1 MARYTNPSCKI
12 CRQQGQKLFLKG
24 ERCFSEKC
32 PFNKRPYPP
41 GEHGPRLRRRKIT
54 DYGLQLREK
63 QKMKSIYG
71 VLEKQ
76 FRKYYYMSTRMGGDK
91 SENLAII
98 VESRLDNVVFRM
110 GFADSRKQARQ
121 LVSHGHFLL
130 NGRKANIPSI
140 LVKPGD
146 VVEIKESSRDSK
158 VFEGLSSKSD
168 DNLPNWISVDYANF
182 KGTFVSKPQFEDLE
196 LPVDVTKI
204 IELYSK

>member
-24 ERCFSEKC
+24 ERCFSERC

-54 DYGLQLREK
+54 DYGMQLREK

-91 SENLAII
+91 SENLALI

-110 GFADSRKQARQ
+110 GFANSRKQARQ

-130 NGRKANIPSI
+130 NGKKANIPSI
-140 LVKPGD
+140 LLKPGD
-146 VVEIKESSRDSK
+146 VVEVKESSRDSK
-158 VFEGLSSKSD
+158 LFKDLSSKSTEA
-168 DNLPNWISVDYANF
+168 LPAWVSADYTNF
-182 KGTFVSKPQFEDLE
+182 KGTFISKPKLEDLE

>member
-71 VLEKQ
+71 ILEKQ

-110 GFADSRKQARQ
+110 GFANSRKQARQ

-130 NGRKANIPSI
+130 NGRKADIPSI
-140 LVKPGD
+140 LVRPGD
-146 VVEIKESSRDSK
+146 VVEVKESSRDSK
-158 VFEGLSSKSD
+158 VFEGLSSKTSENVPD
-168 DNLPNWISVDYANF
+168 WVSVEYNNF
-182 KGTFVSKPQFEDLE
+182 KGTFVSKPTFENLE

>member
-63 QKMKSIYG
+63 QKMKNIYG

-91 SENLAII
+91 SENLAIV

-110 GFADSRKQARQ
+110 GFANSRKQARQ

-130 NGRKANIPSI
+130 NGKKANIPSI

-146 VVEIKESSRDSK
+146 VVEVKESSRDSK
-158 VFEGLSSKSD
+158 VFEGLSSKSTE
-168 DNLPNWISVDYANF
+168 NVPNWVSVDYANF
-182 KGTFVSKPQFEDLE
+182 KGTFVSKPKFEDLE

>member
-98 VESRLDNVVFRM
+98 VESRFDNVVFRM
-110 GFADSRKQARQ
+110 GFANSRKQARQ

-130 NGRKANIPSI
+130 NGKKSNIPSI
-140 LVKPGD
+140 LLKPGD
-146 VVEIKESSRDSK
+146 IVEVKGKSRSSK
-158 VFEGLSSKSD
+158 AFEGLSSKAGE
-168 DNLPNWISVDYANF
+168 NIPNWISVDYNNF
-182 KGTFVSKPQFEDLE
+182 KGTFVAKPKFEDLE

>member
-71 VLEKQ
+71 ILEKQ

-91 SENLAII
+91 SENLAVI

-110 GFADSRKQARQ
+110 GFANSRKQARQ

-140 LVKPGD
+140 LVRPGD
-146 VVEIKESSRDSK
+146 VVEVKESSRDSK
-158 VFEGLSSKSD
+158 AFEGLSSKTSENIPD
-168 DNLPNWISVDYANF
+168 WISVEYNNF
-182 KGTFVSKPQFEDLE
+182 KGTFVSKPKFENLE

>member
-91 SENLAII
+91 SENLAIV

-110 GFADSRKQARQ
+110 GFANSRKQARQ

-130 NGRKANIPSI
+130 NGKKSNIPSI
-140 LVKPGD
+140 LLKPGD
-146 VVEIKESSRDSK
+146 IIEVKGKSKSSK
-158 VFEGLSSKSD
+158 AFEGLTSKTGENIS
-168 DNLPNWISVDYANF
+168 NWISVDYNNF
-182 KGTFVSKPQFEDLE
+182 KGTFVAKPKFEDLE

>member
-91 SENLAII
+91 SENLAIL

-110 GFADSRKQARQ
+110 GFANSRKQARQ

-130 NGRKANIPSI
+130 NGKKANIPSI

-158 VFEGLSSKSD
+158 VFEGLSSKSAE
-168 DNLPNWISVDYANF
+168 NIPNWVSVDYANF
-182 KGTFVSKPQFEDLE
+182 KGTFVSKPKFEDLE

>member
-71 VLEKQ
+71 ILEKQ

-110 GFADSRKQARQ
+110 GFANSRKQARQ

-130 NGRKANIPSI
+130 NGRKADIPSI
-140 LVKPGD
+140 LVRPGD
-146 VVEIKESSRDSK
+146 VVEVKESSRDSK
-158 VFEGLSSKSD
+158 VFEGLSSKTSENVPD
-168 DNLPNWISVDYANF
+168 WVSVEYNNF
-182 KGTFVSKPQFEDLE
+182 KGTFVSKPKFENLE

>member
-91 SENLAII
+91 SENLAIL
-98 VESRLDNVVFRM
+98 VESRFDNVVFRM
-110 GFADSRKQARQ
+110 GFANSRKQARQ

-130 NGRKANIPSI
+130 NGKKSNIPSI
-140 LVKPGD
+140 LLKPGD
-146 VVEIKESSRDSK
+146 VIEVKEKSRSSK
-158 VFEGLSSKSD
+158 AFEGLSSKTGE
-168 DNLPNWISVDYANF
+168 NIPNWISVDYNNF
-182 KGTFVSKPQFEDLE
+182 KGTFVAKPKFEDLE

>member
-158 VFEGLSSKSD
+158 VFEGLSSKSA

-182 KGTFVSKPQFEDLE
+182 KGTFVS
-196 LPVDVTKI
+196 
-204 IELYSK
+204 

>member
-63 QKMKSIYG
+63 QKMKNIYG

-91 SENLAII
+91 SENLAIL

-110 GFADSRKQARQ
+110 GFANSRKQARQ

-130 NGRKANIPSI
+130 NGKKANIPSI

-158 VFEGLSSKSD
+158 VFEGLSSKSAE
-168 DNLPNWISVDYANF
+168 NIPNWVSVDYANF
-182 KGTFVSKPQFEDLE
+182 KGTFVSKPKFEDLE